1 MGYNINEPFYEDE
14 DYIKKS
20 VWCDESGKY
29 SIKEISPDEN
39 GRRRFQIV
47 EHEAT
52 QEELLNSELNDLYA
66 WFEEYDNQ
74 VKQYNRC
81 QRLGIEYDK
90 DIKQLDNQAK
100 VNAERITEIRE
111 ILNQNA
117 NNAL

>member
-1 MGYNINEPFYEDE
+1 MGYNINEPFYDDE

-20 VWCDESGKY
+20 IWCDKSGKY
-29 SIKEISPDEN
+29 IIKETSPDEN

-47 EHEAT
+47 EHKPT
-52 QEELLNSELNDLYA
+52 QEELLNSELRNLYT

-81 QRLGIEYDK
+81 QRLGIAYDK

-100 VNAERITEIRE
+100 INAERITEIRS
-111 ILNQNA
+111 LLK
-117 NNAL
+117 NNS